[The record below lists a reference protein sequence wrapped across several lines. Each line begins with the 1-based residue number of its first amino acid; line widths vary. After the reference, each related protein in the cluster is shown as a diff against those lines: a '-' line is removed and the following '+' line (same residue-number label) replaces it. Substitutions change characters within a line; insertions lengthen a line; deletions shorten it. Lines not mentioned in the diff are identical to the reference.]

1 MNLKTLVNGLLTGV
15 IAFLLGW
22 LIFGMLL
29 LDYYTQHMMQYGGL
43 MKNPPDFIYIF
54 IGSLAYGLLL
64 SYVFTLGNVASASK
78 GAKVGLIIGLL
89 TQITFDTYL
98 FAQMNLMGRSLMLVD
113 ISASAAF
120 SAIIGAFLGWWI
132 GRKPV

>member
-15 IAFLLGW
+15 LAFLLGW

-43 MKNPPDFIYIF
+43 MKNPPDYVYIF

-78 GAKVGLIIGLL
+78 GAMVGLIIGLL

-98 FAQMNLMGRSLMLVD
+98 FAQMNLIGRSLMMID
-113 ISASAAF
+113 ICASAAF
-120 SAIIGAFLGWWI
+120 SAIIGALLGWWM